1 MAAKGKAQPSPG
13 FIPEG
18 IPGAGGLPQQ
28 QNRVPQPAPEP
39 VAQFTEDDMIKHGL
53 TTASNARKN
62 VVLNIIYTQH
72 LQAKAPPIVTNT
84 ILEIMLDYGFV
95 RPEDLIPPQDQQV
108 PGQQ

>member
-18 IPGAGGLPQQ
+18 IPGAGGIPQ
-28 QNRVPQPAPEP
+28 QNRVPQPPPEP

-53 TTASNARKN
+53 QTASNARKN

-95 RPEDLIPPQDQQV
+95 RPEDLIPPQDQQD